1 MKIYELI
8 LFIIWLLILIC
19 GTVKLID
26 NIKQTEKEKKEWKKI
41 REREF
46 KYMEENIMK
55 ERKYNEN
62 EIIGMLFETQGEL
75 LKDLSNET
83 EKNADKNDVP
93 FSPMM
98 TVLYSLI
105 LIRFVAVM
113 SKKLDGDNHRN

>member
-1 MKIYELI
+1 MINDQAKDLI
-8 LFIIWLLILIC
+8 KSHF
-19 GTVKLID
+19 D

-41 REREF
+41 RKREF
-46 KYMEENIMK
+46 KNMEENIMK

-62 EIIGMLFETQGEL
+62 EIRGMLFETQGEL

-113 SKKLDGDNHRN
+113 SKKLDGDNHGN